1 MKTKLKGILTL
12 LLALV
17 VQITFAQ
24 DKTISGTVSDSSG
37 TLPGVSVLVKGSAQ
51 GTQTDFDGKYSITT
65 TEGSVLQF
73 SYIGYKT
80 VEKTVGSSR
89 FIDITM
95 EEDASVLDEI
105 VVTALGIS
113 KEKKS
118 LGYSTQKIDGE
129 EVSKVKDANFINSLS
144 GKVSGVEIKTSGTMG
159 GSTNVVIRGNSS
171 LTGNNQAL
179 FVVDGV
185 PMNNS
190 NTNSGNQQTGRGGY
204 DYGNAASDIN
214 PDDIASINVLK
225 GGAASVLYGSS
236 AANGVIIIT
245 TKKGASK
252 EDQLGITIN
261 SSFSLGSIDKTT
273 YTEYQDGY
281 GAGYGA
287 YYGSTGYFEDVD
299 MNGDGVLDLVTP
311 STEDASYGAPF
322 DPALMVYQW
331 NSFYP
336 QLTDT
341 YLKATP
347 WQAAKNNPLSFFE
360 IAETAINSISFEGS
374 TDKSTYRFAYT
385 NFDQK
390 GILPNSS
397 IKKDIVDFGGSYD
410 LSNRLSINTKM
421 TYSSV
426 RGKGR
431 YGTGYD
437 SKNPNQSFKQWY
449 QTNVDIQEQ
458 KDAYFLT
465 RENITWNTNSS
476 TDLTPIYFDNP
487 YWTRY
492 ENYQNDERNRING
505 HVTMTYKVSDWLDV
519 MGRATIDTYSQIQE
533 ERIAVGSVDV
543 SEYSKGLNRFQNNN
557 YDLFVNFDKD
567 FLDDKLNVR
576 GTLGANVVRT
586 KMNNLSARTTGG
598 LVVPGLYALSNS
610 KELSSAPAE
619 YEASFGR
626 NSFFGNVSLGY
637 DNFLYLE
644 GSYRNEKASTLP
656 KDNNV
661 FDYFSVSSSFI
672 FSQFIESDLIT
683 FGKLRAGY
691 AETGNAA
698 DALRI
703 YDTYSS
709 IGNMGGN
716 PLYSLPSSKNNANLK
731 DESTKELEVGL
742 EMRFANNRLGFDFS
756 AYDKK
761 SIDQIMSVSVSTAT
775 GYNSKWVNAGEVSNK
790 GVELSLY
797 GEPIRTEDFNWKVN
811 VNWSKNKNEVVSLYG
826 DVNQL
831 QLASVQGGVSVNAT
845 IGQPYGS
852 IVGYNYVY
860 DSNGNKTIGADGYY
874 QKSSSKEVIGNVNP
888 DWIGGINNSFKYKN
902 LNLSFLIDIKKGGDV
917 FSLDTWYGYATG
929 IYANTDFINDL
940 GNPVR
945 NSLANGGGV
954 ILDGVVADGSA
965 NTTRVRADYYA
976 NPWGYK
982 HAPNAAH
989 TYDAGYVKLREV
1001 SLSYDFDIEDL
1012 KLKKFNISQLTL
1024 TAIGRNLWII
1034 DKNTPFADPEAGLS
1048 SGNIQGYQSGA
1059 YPSVREF
1066 GLNLK
1071 VKL

>member
-1 MKTKLKGILTL
+1 MKTKFNGFLTL

-17 VQITFAQ
+17 VQLSFAQ
-24 DKTISGTVSDSSG
+24 EKTVTGNVSDASG
-37 TLPGVSVLVKGSAQ
+37 PLPGVTVLIKGANV
-51 GTQTDFDGKYSITT
+51 GTQTDFDGNYSINATT
-65 TEGSVLQF
+65 GAVLQF
-73 SYIGYKT
+73 SFMGMQTI
-80 VEKTVGSSR
+80 EKTVGASNS
-89 FIDITM
+89 INIVM
-95 EEDASVLDEI
+95 QEDAEALEEV

-118 LGYSTQKIDGE
+118 LGYSTQKVGGD
-129 EVSKVKDANFINSLS
+129 EVSRVKDANFVNSLS
-144 GKVSGVEIKTSGTMG
+144 GKISGVEIKSSGTMG

-185 PMNNS
+185 PMSNT
-190 NTNSGNQQTGRGGY
+190 NTNSGNQKTGRGGY

-214 PDDIASINVLK
+214 PDDIESINVLK

-245 TKKGASK
+245 TKKGKSK
-252 EDQLGITIN
+252 ENQLGITIN

-311 STEDASYGAPF
+311 STEDASFGAAF
-322 DPALMVYQW
+322 DPNLMVYQW

-336 QLTDT
+336 QLPDT

-347 WQAAKNNPLSFFE
+347 WLAAKNDPTTFFE
-360 IAETAINSISFEGS
+360 TAETAINSISFEGS
-374 TDKSTYRFAYT
+374 TDKGTYRLAYT
-385 NFDQK
+385 NFDQT
-390 GILPNSS
+390 GVLPNSS
-397 IKKDIVDFGGSYD
+397 IKKDILDFGGSFD
-410 LSNRLSINTKM
+410 LSDKLSVNSKV
-421 TYSSV
+421 TYSKV

-437 SKNPNQSFKQWY
+437 SKNPNQSFKQWF
-449 QTNVDIQEQ
+449 QTNVDIKELE
-458 KDAYFLT
+458 DAYFLT
-465 RENITWNTNSS
+465 GENITWNTNST
-476 TDLTPIYFDNP
+476 TDLTPIYMDNP

-492 ENYQNDERNRING
+492 ENYQNDERNRVNG
-505 HVTMTYKVSDWLDV
+505 HITLSYEINDWLNV
-519 MGRATIDTYSQIQE
+519 MARGTLDTYSEIQE

-543 SEYSKGLNRFQNNN
+543 SEYSKGLNSFKNNN
-557 YDLFVNFDKD
+557 YDLYLNFDKD

-576 GTLGANVVRT
+576 GTLGTNAVRT
-586 KMNNLSARTTGG
+586 TISNLFAVTTGG

-610 KELSSAPAE
+610 KELSSAPSE
-619 YEASFGR
+619 YEATWGR
-626 NSFFGNVSLGY
+626 NSIFGNVSLGY

-644 GSYRNEKASTLP
+644 GSYRHEKASTLP
-656 KDNNV
+656 KDNNT
-661 FDYFSVSSSFI
+661 FDYFSLSSSFI
-672 FSQFIESDLIT
+672 FSKFIESEFIS

-703 YDTYSS
+703 YDTYSA

-716 PLYSLPSSKNNANLK
+716 PLYSLPSSKNNADLK
-731 DESTKELEVGL
+731 DESTQELEGGI

-761 SIDQIMSVSVSTAT
+761 SVDQIMSVSVSNAT
-775 GYNSKWVNAGEVSNK
+775 GYESKWVNAGEISNK

-797 GEPIRTEDFNWKVN
+797 GEPIKTEDFNWKVN
-811 VNWSKNKNEVVSLYG
+811 VNWSKNTNEVVSLYG
-826 DVNQL
+826 DVDQL
-831 QLASVQGGVSVNAT
+831 QLASVQGGISINAT

-852 IVGYNYVY
+852 IVGYNFVY
-860 DSNGNKTIGADGYY
+860 NDNGEKIINSSGYY
-874 QKSSSKEVIGNVNP
+874 EQSSSKEVIGNVNP
-888 DWIGGINNSFKYKN
+888 DWIGGINNSFRYKN
-902 LNLSFLIDIKKGGDV
+902 INFSFLIDIKKGGDV

-954 ILDGVVADGSA
+954 ILDGVLADGSA
-965 NTTRVRADYYA
+965 NATRVRTDYYA

-982 HAPNAAH
+982 HAPNAEH

-1001 SLSYDFDIEDL
+1001 SLSYDFNPEILE
-1012 KLKKFNISQLTL
+1012 KLKISTLTL
-1024 TAIGRNLWII
+1024 TATGKNLWII
-1034 DKNTPFADPEAGLS
+1034 DKSTPYADPEAGLS
-1048 SGNIQGYQSGA
+1048 SGNVQGYQSGA
-1059 YPSVREF
+1059 YPSVKEF

-1071 VKL
+1071 VQF

>member
-505 HVTMTYKVSDWLDV
+505 HVTMTYKVSDW
-519 MGRATIDTYSQIQE
+519 
-533 ERIAVGSVDV
+533 
-543 SEYSKGLNRFQNNN
+543 
-557 YDLFVNFDKD
+557 
-567 FLDDKLNVR
+567 VR
-576 GTLGANVVRT
+576 
-586 KMNNLSARTTGG
+586 
-598 LVVPGLYALSNS
+598 
-610 KELSSAPAE
+610 
-619 YEASFGR
+619 R
-626 NSFFGNVSLGY
+626 NG
-637 DNFLYLE
+637 E
-644 GSYRNEKASTLP
+644 SY
-656 KDNNV
+656 
-661 FDYFSVSSSFI
+661 
-672 FSQFIESDLIT
+672 
-683 FGKLRAGY
+683 
-691 AETGNAA
+691 
-698 DALRI
+698 
-703 YDTYSS
+703 
-709 IGNMGGN
+709 
-716 PLYSLPSSKNNANLK
+716 
-731 DESTKELEVGL
+731 
-742 EMRFANNRLGFDFS
+742 
-756 AYDKK
+756 
-761 SIDQIMSVSVSTAT
+761 
-775 GYNSKWVNAGEVSNK
+775 
-790 GVELSLY
+790 
-797 GEPIRTEDFNWKVN
+797 
-811 VNWSKNKNEVVSLYG
+811 
-826 DVNQL
+826 
-831 QLASVQGGVSVNAT
+831 
-845 IGQPYGS
+845 
-852 IVGYNYVY
+852 
-860 DSNGNKTIGADGYY
+860 
-874 QKSSSKEVIGNVNP
+874 
-888 DWIGGINNSFKYKN
+888 
-902 LNLSFLIDIKKGGDV
+902 
-917 FSLDTWYGYATG
+917 
-929 IYANTDFINDL
+929 
-940 GNPVR
+940 
-945 NSLANGGGV
+945 
-954 ILDGVVADGSA
+954 
-965 NTTRVRADYYA
+965 
-976 NPWGYK
+976 
-982 HAPNAAH
+982 H
-989 TYDAGYVKLREV
+989 
-1001 SLSYDFDIEDL
+1001 
-1012 KLKKFNISQLTL
+1012 
-1024 TAIGRNLWII
+1024 
-1034 DKNTPFADPEAGLS
+1034 
-1048 SGNIQGYQSGA
+1048 
-1059 YPSVREF
+1059 
-1066 GLNLK
+1066 
-1071 VKL
+1071 

>member
-1 MKTKLKGILTL
+1 MKTKFKGILTL
-12 LLALV
+12 LLAFL

-24 DKTISGTVSDSSG
+24 EKTVTGTVSDESG
-37 TLPGVSVLVKGSAQ
+37 TLPGVSVVIKGTST
-51 GTQTDFDGKYSITT
+51 GTQTDFDGKYTIMAKQGDILS
-65 TEGSVLQF
+65 F
-73 SYIGYKT
+73 SYMGYKT
-80 VEKTVGSSR
+80 VEKSVTAANTINVSLQQ
-89 FIDITM
+89 
-95 EEDASVLDEI
+95 DANLLDEI

-113 KEKKS
+113 KAKKS
-118 LGYSTQKIDGE
+118 LGYSTQKVDGD
-129 EVSKVKDANFINSLS
+129 EVSRVKDANFINSLA
-144 GKVSGVEIKTSGTMG
+144 GKISGVEIKTSGTMG

-171 LTGNNQAL
+171 LTGSNQAL

-190 NTNSGNQQTGRGGY
+190 NTNSSGQQTGRGGY

-245 TKKGASK
+245 TKKGKSR
-252 EDQLGITIN
+252 ENQLGITIN
-261 SSFSLGSIDKTT
+261 SSFSVGSIDKTT

-287 YYGSTGYFEDVD
+287 YYGSTGYFNDVD

-311 STEDASYGAPF
+311 STEDASFGAPF
-322 DPALMVYQW
+322 DPSLMVYQW

-336 QLTDT
+336 QLPDT

-347 WQAAKNNPLSFFE
+347 WQAAKNTPVSFFE
-360 IAETAINSISFEGS
+360 TAETAINSLSFEGS
-374 TDKSTYRFAYT
+374 TDKGTYRFAYT

-390 GILPNSS
+390 GVLPNSS
-397 IKKDIVDFGGSYD
+397 IKKDIMDFGASYD
-410 LSNRLSINTKM
+410 LSDKFNIRTKM

-437 SKNPNQSFKQWY
+437 SKNVNQSFKQWF
-449 QTNVDIQEQ
+449 QTNVDIKELE
-458 KDAYFLT
+458 DAYFLT
-465 RENITWNTNSS
+465 GENITWNTNST
-476 TDLTPIYFDNP
+476 TDLTPIYMDNP

-505 HVTMTYKVSDWLDV
+505 HVTMSYEVNDWLNV
-519 MGRATIDTYSQIQE
+519 MGRATLDTYSQIQE

-557 YDLFVNFDKD
+557 YDLFLNFDKD

-576 GTLGANVVRT
+576 GTIGTNIVRT
-586 KMNNLSARTTGG
+586 TMNNLSARTTGG

-610 KELSSAPAE
+610 KELSSAPTE

-626 NSFFGNVSLGY
+626 NSIFGNVSLGY
-637 DNFLYLE
+637 DDFIYLE
-644 GSYRNEKASTLP
+644 GSYRHEKASTLP
-656 KDNNV
+656 KDNNT
-661 FDYFSVSSSFI
+661 FDYFAVSSSFI
-672 FSQFIESDLIT
+672 FSKFIDSDLIS

-703 YDTYSS
+703 YDTYSA

-716 PLYSLPSSKNNANLK
+716 PLYSLPSSKNNANLQ

-775 GYNSKWVNAGEVSNK
+775 GYDSKYVNAGEISNK

-797 GEPIRTEDFNWKVN
+797 GEPVRTDDFNWKVN
-811 VNWSKNKNEVVSLYG
+811 VNWSKNKNKVESLYG

-860 DSNGNKTIGADGYY
+860 NDNGDKTIGADGYY
-874 QKSSSKEVIGNVNP
+874 LKSSSKEVIGNVNP
-888 DWIGGINNSFKYKN
+888 DWIGGINNSFRYKN
-902 LNLSFLIDIKKGGDV
+902 LNFSFLIDIKKGGDV

-929 IYANTDFINDL
+929 IYANTDFVNDL

-945 NSLANGGGV
+945 NTLANGGGV
-954 ILDGVVADGSA
+954 ILDGVLADGSS

-982 HAPNAAH
+982 HAPNAEH
-989 TYDAGYVKLREV
+989 TYDAGYVKLREI
-1001 SLSYDFDIEDL
+1001 SLSYDFDTTKLD
-1012 KLKKFNISQLTL
+1012 KLKIAKLTL
-1024 TAIGRNLWII
+1024 TAIGKNLWII
-1034 DKNTPFADPEAGLS
+1034 HKNTPYADPEAGLS

-1059 YPSVREF
+1059 YPSVKEF

-1071 VKL
+1071 VQL

>member
-1 MKTKLKGILTL
+1 MKTKFNGILTL
-12 LLALV
+12 LLALI
-17 VQITFAQ
+17 VQISFAQ
-24 DKTISGTVSDSSG
+24 EKTVTGVVSDASG
-37 TLPGVSVLVKGSAQ
+37 TLPGVSVVIKGTST
-51 GTQTDFDGKYSITT
+51 GTQTDFDGKYTIMAKQGDILS
-65 TEGSVLQF
+65 F
-73 SYIGYKT
+73 SYMGYKT
-80 VEKTVGSSR
+80 IEKPVTTSNIMNVSLQQ
-89 FIDITM
+89 
-95 EEDASVLDEI
+95 DANLLDEI

-113 KEKKS
+113 KAKKS
-118 LGYSTQKIDGE
+118 LGYSTQKVDGD
-129 EVSKVKDANFINSLS
+129 EVSRVKDANFINSLA
-144 GKVSGVEIKTSGTMG
+144 GKISGVEIKQSGTMG

-190 NTNSGNQQTGRGGY
+190 NTNSGGQQTGRGGY

-245 TKKGASK
+245 TKKGKSK
-252 EDQLGITIN
+252 KNQLGVTIN
-261 SSFSLGSIDKTT
+261 SSFSLGSIDKST
-273 YTEYQDGY
+273 YTEYQDQY

-287 YYGSTGYFEDVD
+287 YYGSTGYFNDVD
-299 MNGDGVLDLVTP
+299 MNGDGILDLVTP
-311 STEDASYGAPF
+311 GTEDASYGAPF
-322 DPALMVYQW
+322 DGRMVYQW
-331 NSFYP
+331 NSWYP
-336 QLTDT
+336 ELTDT
-341 YLKATP
+341 YLQPTP
-347 WQAAKNNPLSFFE
+347 WEAAKNNPLTFFE
-360 IAETAINSISFEGS
+360 TAETAINSVSFEGS
-374 TDKSTYRFAYT
+374 TDKGTYRFAYT
-385 NFDQK
+385 NFTQK
-390 GILPNSS
+390 GVLPNSS
-397 IKKDIVDFGGSYD
+397 INKDILDFGGSYD
-410 LSNRLSINTKM
+410 LSDKLSIRTKM
-421 TYSSV
+421 TYSAV

-437 SKNPNQSFKQWY
+437 AKNPNQSFKQWY
-449 QTNVDIQEQ
+449 QTNVDIKEQEA
-458 KDAYFLT
+458 AYFLT
-465 RENITWNTNSS
+465 GQNITWNANSTTNR
-476 TDLTPIYFDNP
+476 TPIYFDNP

-505 HVTMTYKVSDWLDV
+505 HVTLTYKVNDWFNI
-519 MGRATIDTYSQIQE
+519 MGRATLDTYSQIQE

-543 SEYSKGLNRFQNNN
+543 SEYSKSLNRFQNNN
-557 YDLFVNFDKD
+557 YDLYLNFDKN
-567 FLDDKLNVR
+567 FLEDKLNVR
-576 GTLGANVVRT
+576 GTLGANIVRT
-586 KMNNLSARTTGG
+586 SMNNLSARTTGG

-610 KELSSAPAE
+610 KELSSAPGE
-619 YEASFGR
+619 YEASFAR
-626 NSFFGNVSLGY
+626 NSIFGNVSLGY
-637 DNFLYLE
+637 DDYLYLE

-656 KDNNV
+656 QDNNT
-661 FDYFSVSSSFI
+661 FDYFAVSSSFI
-672 FSQFIESDLIT
+672 FSKFIDSDLIS
-683 FGKLRAGY
+683 FGKFRAGY

-731 DESTKELEVGL
+731 DESTKEMELGL

-756 AYDKK
+756 AYNKK

-775 GYNSKWVNAGEVSNK
+775 GYNSKFVNAGEITNK

-797 GEPIRTEDFNWKVN
+797 GEPIRTDDFNWKVN

-831 QLASVQGGVSVNAT
+831 QLASVQGGVSINAT

-852 IVGYNYVY
+852 IVGSNYVY
-860 DSNGNKTIGADGYY
+860 NDNGVKTIGADGYY
-874 QKSSSKEVIGNVNP
+874 IKSASKEVIGNVNP
-888 DWIGGINNSFKYKN
+888 DWIGGINNSFRYKN
-902 LNLSFLIDIKKGGDV
+902 FNFSFLIDVKKGGDV
-917 FSLDTWYGYATG
+917 FSLDTYYGYATG
-929 IYANTDFINDL
+929 IYANTVFENDL

-945 NSLANGGGV
+945 NTLANGGGV
-954 ILDGVVADGSA
+954 ILDGVLADGSA

-982 HAPNAAH
+982 HAPGAAH
-989 TYDAGYVKLREV
+989 TSDAGYVKLREV
-1001 SLSYDFDIEDL
+1001 SLSYDFDSAIL
-1012 KLKKFNISQLTL
+1012 NKLKISQLTL
-1024 TAIGRNLWII
+1024 TATGKNLWII
-1034 DKNTPFADPEAGLS
+1034 DKSTPYADPEAGLS

-1071 VKL
+1071 VQL